1 MGASNKV
8 ILCSHDTIH
17 QPSANTGAN
26 PRPDHLKSDRK
37 SCRFCWS
44 QPKMD
49 RCIILWLWGT
59 WKVNSSA
66 LKHSVWRQQPKKCP
80 NPPNSLSNALLMS
93 RLQNLAAGAAK
104 KSNCGLFE
112 TTLRAV
118 LFNPLI
124 TDLFL
129 GAKDSGKLFSSVAL
143 LFNDFRRLESQSP
156 LTRANDYDSVH
167 SYHGVHT
174 KCPKIFLWNKM
185 HRRQDWCKKIRRN
198 QNL

>member
-17 QPSANTGAN
+17 QPSANTSAN
-26 PRPDHLKSDRK
+26 LCPDHLKSDRIF
-37 SCRFCWS
+37 SRFCWS

-49 RCIILWLWGT
+49 SGVILWLWGT

-66 LKHSVWRQQPKKCP
+66 LNHLFLEAATKKMPKPPKFFLHRSTNVTFTKSRGWSRKKRKLRVVW
-80 NPPNSLSNALLMS
+80 NHALCS
-93 RLQNLAAGAAK
+93 IQR
-104 KSNCGLFE
+104 
-112 TTLRAV
+112 
-118 LFNPLI
+118 FNPLI

-156 LTRANDYDSVH
+156 LTRANDYDAAH
-167 SYHGVHT
+167 SYHGVHI
-174 KCPKIFLWNKM
+174 K
-185 HRRQDWCKKIRRN
+185 WCI
-198 QNL
+198 